1 MKYTIQIAFS
11 EPVGDI
17 ILRVSEYAKK
27 YGDHLA
33 TCLNPLLFEFTDSGI
48 SVKRPEKNCPIMDMA
63 VFAMEVYSNI
73 PLQWV
78 TKNRAIIL
86 SDDSEIE
93 EFFEREYSNQ
103 IIEDRGVDA
112 EMHLLF
118 YVPLYEEGISEK
130 VNYILENLPSGHK
143 FIANTIGITYDMAWA
158 CNMLPSNYSK
168 EACKQNML
176 ENISVLVDL
185 TRLKPNQ
192 YKTRL
197 KHIFL
202 FQNYNASGWSQA
214 FTTKK
219 FIEVCSNLSLSLIE
233 HYDVICKPSWQDFAE
248 SVENEQVSKPIVAV
262 NVQYEI
268 LDIYL
273 AVNSVFRNL
282 FKNIGSGNIIDKDDI
297 DKEKVKRA
305 YKDILEQEVNVI
317 DKFRQSLG
325 LDLKDKSE
333 YRDIFNKDVK
343 NKIKEIISSSIQKYG
358 FNISEQQYLLS
369 LFSGVS
375 SNTNFESDNFGDSN
389 WLMEEMM
396 IKELDGDENLIDTF
410 NKLKK
415 CSKDLTETKDT
426 IKEQEAVISE
436 LQSKIDEN
444 YPANGELTDEGY
456 RIGNE
461 IFKPYTYQEIPLEV
475 DYIAPIDLKLPN
487 SVDLRS
493 GFAEIKNQG
502 PQGACSAF
510 SLVSVI
516 EYFIQRTLS
525 NKIDL
530 SEAFV
535 YYNARVINDK
545 TNIDEG
551 STFQD
556 IIKSIRDNGV
566 CVEELCPYNPSVY
579 NEQPSDEAYHDA
591 LDRKITEAKN
601 VRLDIVDIK
610 SALAQGFP
618 VIISARAFKTY
629 VTNANG
635 VIPPPSQ
642 EELEDETS
650 NHAMVICGYTDRE
663 GYFIVRNSWGTNFG
677 DQGYC
682 YLPYEYIRT
691 PKAINN
697 AYVVTGIN
705 ISGFKAEDLPT
716 LDSLLKG
723 KDYNAQYAIYLN
735 MLHETKRNLQ
745 QSRDRLEE
753 LHNEYLS
760 LFNQIAD
767 YSNVELA
774 IKDLKEKTEEEQK
787 ELEDRLKEIALKGD
801 SEKTTK
807 KGGFL
812 GLLKK
817 GSRHN
822 SYYVE
827 KEDIQKKLEYLDQSE
842 DDEKR
847 KYRIR
852 LTILEGLR
860 NINKEI
866 LSESVRM
873 QELGNFYDEETDRIE
888 QQNKIDEKEY
898 KRLQRMLPIEDI
910 ISKLNTSDFLS
921 LVSSI
926 GSTLSRI
933 KNGEIGLY
941 ESLSDLQSQ
950 VMNNIANRFKFRIS
964 DYLTDVSMEGFY
976 KQVGHSAVM
985 AQIYG
990 GIPDGYGEEEKYFF
1004 CNVEKMPKRIDIETE
1019 GVRLLPIKDNLRMTF
1034 LHLEKYDIKDLM
1046 IFRTS
1051 QDDIVKNNNIRHH

>member
-33 TCLNPLLFEFTDSGI
+33 SCLNPLLFDYKESGI
-48 SVKRPEKNCPIMDMA
+48 YVKRPEKNCPLVDLA
-63 VFAMEVYSNI
+63 VFAMEIYNGI
-73 PLQWV
+73 PLQWA
-78 TKNRAIIL
+78 TKNRSICL
-86 SDDSEIE
+86 SNNNEIE
-93 EFFEREYSNQ
+93 DFFEREYSNQ
-103 IIEDRGVDA
+103 IIEERGVDA

-118 YVPLYEEGISEK
+118 YVPLYEQGIAKK
-130 VNYILENLPSGHK
+130 VRHIIENLPSGHK
-143 FIANTIGITYDMAWA
+143 FIANIIGITYDMAWA
-158 CNMLPSNYSK
+158 CEMLPSDLTK
-168 EACKQNML
+168 DVCKQNML
-176 ENISVLVDL
+176 QNITELVDL
-185 TRLKPNQ
+185 TRLKPNE
-192 YKTRL
+192 YKTVL

-202 FQNYNASGWSQA
+202 FQNYNVSGWSQA

-219 FIEVCSNLSLSLIE
+219 FIKSCANLSLSLIE
-233 HYDVICKPSWQDFAE
+233 HYDILCKPSWQDFAKAGT
-248 SVENEQVSKPIVAV
+248 NEKFSKPIYAI
-262 NVQYEI
+262 NIQYEI

-273 AVNSVFRNL
+273 AANSVFRDF
-282 FKNIGSGNIIDKDDI
+282 FKNIGSGNVINKDNIDKG
-297 DKEKVKRA
+297 KVKRA
-305 YKDILEQEVNVI
+305 YKDILEQEVEI
-317 DKFRQSLG
+317 IRQFRQSLD
-325 LDLKDKSE
+325 LDLKEQSE
-333 YRDIFNKDVK
+333 YSNIFK
-343 NKIKEIISSSIQKYG
+343 NEVSDKLREVLTSNIQKHEL
-358 FNISEQQYLLS
+358 NISEQQYLLS
-369 LFSGVS
+369 LFSGIS
-375 SNTNFESDNFGDSN
+375 SDTNFESDNFGEAN
-389 WLMEEMM
+389 WLLEEML
-396 IKELDGDENLIDTF
+396 IKELDGDENLIETF

-415 CSKDLTETKDT
+415 CSQKLSDTKDT
-426 IKEQEAVISE
+426 IKEQENIISE
-436 LQSKIDEN
+436 LQNKIDKD

-456 RIGNE
+456 RIGND
-461 IFKPYTYQEIPLEV
+461 IFKPYTYQETPLEE
-475 DYIAPIDLKLPN
+475 DYIAPLDIKLPN

-493 GFAEIKNQG
+493 EFAEIKNQG

-516 EYFIQRTLS
+516 EYFIQKTLS
-525 NKIDL
+525 DKTDL

-535 YYNARVINDK
+535 YYNARAINDK
-545 TNIDEG
+545 TEIDEG

-566 CVEELCPYNPSVY
+566 CIEELCPYNPSVF
-579 NEQPSDEAYHDA
+579 NEQPSEDAYSEASK
-591 LDRKITEAKN
+591 RKITEAKN
-601 VRLDIVDIK
+601 VRLNINDIK

-650 NHAMVICGYTDRE
+650 NHAMVICGYVDRE

-705 ISGFKAEDLPT
+705 ISGFKAGDLPT
-716 LDSLLKG
+716 IDSLLKG

-735 MLHETKRNLQ
+735 MLHEAKRDLEQNRNRLDNL
-745 QSRDRLEE
+745 
-753 LHNEYLS
+753 HKEYLR

-767 YSNVELA
+767 YSNVELTLH
-774 IKDLKEKTEEEQK
+774 DLKEQTDEQRK
-787 ELEDRLKEIALKGD
+787 ELEERLKEIAIKVEAD
-801 SEKTTK
+801 KQSK

-812 GLLKK
+812 GFFKK
-817 GSRHN
+817 GSHHGAYDSEMENIQNELEHLNHN
-822 SYYVE
+822 
-827 KEDIQKKLEYLDQSE
+827 E

-852 LTILEGLR
+852 IAILEGLR
-860 NINKEI
+860 NINREF

-873 QELGNFYDEETDRIE
+873 QELSDFYNEESYKIE
-888 QQNKIDEKEY
+888 QQNKKDEQEY
-898 KRLQRMLPIEDI
+898 QRLQRLLPMRDI
-910 ISKLNTSDFLS
+910 VSKLETSDFLS
-921 LVSSI
+921 LISNL

-933 KNGEIGLY
+933 KHGEIGLY

-950 VMNNIANRFKFRIS
+950 VMNNIASRFNFRIA

-976 KQVGHSAVM
+976 KQVGNSSVM

-990 GIPDGYGEEEKYFF
+990 GVPVGYGDEVKYFF
-1004 CNVEKMPKRIDIETE
+1004 CNVEKMPKRIDKESE
-1019 GVRLLPIKDNLRMTF
+1019 GVRLLPIKDNLRMVF
-1034 LHLEKYDIKDLM
+1034 LHLEKYDVKDFM
-1046 IFRTS
+1046 IFRNP
-1051 QDDIVKNNNIRHH
+1051 QDNIAN